1 MKLAKIGEIFKSIQG
16 EGIWQKKVQV
26 FVRFF
31 GCNLN
36 CKFCDTKQ
44 NSYELMRVDQVIK
57 NIDSLG
63 SFHSLSLTGGEPLL
77 QVDFI
82 KDLAAIL
89 KRSGKIIYLET
100 NGVLY
105 KSLAKIIDSVDLISM
120 DFKFPSSTGQLPFWD
135 MHQKFIKI
143 AKKTNLFAKAVIGK
157 STTMAD
163 LDKTVEIIKK
173 NKPDLLLILQ
183 PENPDEHLLEKK
195 LSDFKKKCINNS
207 ISVKIMSQ
215 LHRKIGIK

>member
-1 MKLAKIGEIFKSIQG
+1 MKLAKISEIFKSIQG
-16 EGIWQKKVQV
+16 EGIWQKKEQA
-26 FVRFF
+26 FIRFF

-44 NSYELMRVDQVIK
+44 NSYELMRVGQVVK
-57 NIDSLG
+57 EIDNLG

-77 QVDFI
+77 QADFI
-82 KDLAAIL
+82 KDLGVNL

-105 KSLAKIIDSVDLISM
+105 QDLAKVVDSIDLISM
-120 DFKFPSSTGQLPFWD
+120 DFKFPSSTGQLPLWD
-135 MHQKFIKI
+135 MHQKFIKV

-157 STTMAD
+157 DTVIED
-163 LDKTVEIIKK
+163 LDKAIEIIKK
-173 NKPDLLLILQ
+173 NKLDLLLILQ
-183 PENPDEHLLEKK
+183 PENPYEYLLEKK
-195 LSDFKKKCINNS
+195 LSDFKKKCLDSS

-215 LHRKIGIK
+215 LHKKMGIK